1 MKKSISITLIVLRL
15 FLGGVMIAGAIGKFL
30 KPLPSPTEILQK
42 AESYT
47 SPNDTQTLQKI
58 LYISGSKQT
67 GYFWELLGVC
77 ELLFGLLLVIQ
88 GTGFVGA
95 LLLLPITSPLFVDLI
110 IVTGFSA
117 LNIFLFHLFLEPE
130 KVGELVQWV
139 LFLIINIV
147 LVLHER
153 SKWKHLLWIK
163 PI

>member
-1 MKKSISITLIVLRL
+1 MKKSISIIFIVLRL
-15 FLGGVMIAGAIGKFL
+15 MLGGVMIAGGIGKFL

-77 ELLFGLLLVIQ
+77 EFLFGLLLVIQ

-95 LLLLPITSPLFVDLI
+95 LLLLPIT
-110 IVTGFSA
+110 

>member
-15 FLGGVMIAGAIGKFL
+15 FLGGIMIAGGIGKFL

-77 ELLFGLLLVIQ
+77 EFLFGLLLVIQ

-95 LLLLPITSPLFVDLI
+95 LLLLPIT
-110 IVTGFSA
+110 

-130 KVGELVQWV
+130 EVGELFQWV

>member
-1 MKKSISITLIVLRL
+1 
-15 FLGGVMIAGAIGKFL
+15 MIAGGIGKFL

-95 LLLLPITSPLFVDLI
+95 LLLLPIT
-110 IVTGFSA
+110 

-130 KVGELVQWV
+130 EVGELVQWV

>member
-1 MKKSISITLIVLRL
+1 MKKSISIIFIVLRL
-15 FLGGVMIAGAIGKFL
+15 MLGGVMIADGIGKFL

-77 ELLFGLLLVIQ
+77 EFLFGLLLVIQ

-95 LLLLPITSPLFVDLI
+95 LLLLPIT
-110 IVTGFSA
+110 

-130 KVGELVQWV
+130 EVGELVQWV

>member
-15 FLGGVMIAGAIGKFL
+15 FLGGIMIAGGIGKFR
-30 KPLPSPTEILQK
+30 KPIPTPTEVLQK

-47 SPNDTQTLQKI
+47 SPNDTQKLQKI

-95 LLLLPITSPLFVDLI
+95 LLLLPIT
-110 IVTGFSA
+110 

>member
-15 FLGGVMIAGAIGKFL
+15 FLGGVMIAGGIGKFL

-95 LLLLPITSPLFVDLI
+95 LLLLPIT
-110 IVTGFSA
+110 

-130 KVGELVQWV
+130 EVGELVQWV